1 MENESN
7 FKMSHEC
14 WMKCWMKVETDLNF
28 TQYITQWFARITL
41 LFDSG
46 RILVTLYYK
55 NCVTYFK
62 SRHGIT
68 AEIYVEL
75 NYGWSS
81 SKLKRSLDDLKGSR
95 RWKSIC
101 PNTVAIVTRK
111 LKKFC
116 WRCIKIEIEIE
127 IQILLETDS
136 LNSNLACLHEELS
149 ENRGRQIL
157 VLVSWEMWRHWLMKF
172 SGNYTET
179 LYRTGKRN
187 PWPWKMWRIGNFKGC
202 FGKR

>member
-1 MENESN
+1 
-7 FKMSHEC
+7 
-14 WMKCWMKVETDLNF
+14 MKCWMKVETDLNF

-41 LFDSG
+41 LSDSG
-46 RILVTLYYK
+46 RILVTLYCK

-75 NYGWSS
+75 NYGRSS
-81 SKLKRSLDDLKGSR
+81 AKLKRSLDDLKGSR

-101 PNTVAIVTRK
+101 PNTVVIVTRK

-116 WRCIKIEIEIE
+116 WRCIKIEIEIEIE

-157 VLVSWEMWRHWLMKF
+157 VRCHGRCED
-172 SGNYTET
+172 
-179 LYRTGKRN
+179 
-187 PWPWKMWRIGNFKGC
+187 ID
-202 FGKR
+202 